1 MKLIERSFEVTML
14 ENDLVPIYTTDTG
27 EKVVYGTELHSALNV
42 RTDFSTWIKRRI
54 SECDAEESVD
64 YTTCSPNLGSGSNGG
79 QNKIEYII
87 KLDAAKEMAMLE
99 RNDKVKQ
106 VRRYFI
112 EVEKKYKKQKTELS
126 SLSPELQRAYAILE
140 SQAKMELEQKR
151 QVEQIE
157 LLQNDVK
164 EIEARVT
171 THEENYYTIAG
182 YSSLR
187 GLGIDINKANMLGR
201 KARKRSDEYGYD
213 VGRVKDPRFGTANTY
228 HVDILKE
235 VFSEYRCKTA

>member
-1 MKLIERSFEVTML
+1 MKLIARSFDVTML

-27 EKVVYGTELHSALNV
+27 EKVVYGRELHKALDVKSRYN
-42 RTDFSTWIKRRI
+42 DWIRNRLN
-54 SECDAEESVD
+54 ECDAMENECFQ
-64 YTTCSPNLGSGSNGG
+64 TLTKNLVSGG
-79 QNKIEYII
+79 KEKDHII
-87 KLDAAKEMAMLE
+87 KLDTAKEMAMLE
-99 RNDKVKQ
+99 RNDKGKQ

-112 EVEKKYKKQKTELS
+112 EVDKKYKEKKTELS

-151 QVEQIE
+151 QAEQIE

-171 THEENYYTIAG
+171 THDENHYTIAG
-182 YSSLR
+182 YASLR
-187 GLGIDINKANMLGR
+187 GLSIDINKANMLGR
-201 KARKRSDEYGYD
+201 KARKRSDEYGYE
-213 VGRVKDPRFGTANTY
+213 VGRVQDPRFGTVNTY

-235 VFSEYRCKTA
+235 VFFEYKCKTA